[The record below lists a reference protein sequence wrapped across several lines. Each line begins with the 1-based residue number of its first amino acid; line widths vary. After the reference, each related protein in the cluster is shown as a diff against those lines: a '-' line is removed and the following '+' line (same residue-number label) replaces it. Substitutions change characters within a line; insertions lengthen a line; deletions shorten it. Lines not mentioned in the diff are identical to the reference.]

1 MSAESALDAAASPGR
16 THWLWSRRWRYI
28 AGVVVALLAVGA
40 FLLWGPIGIGN
51 GPLSMGAWDTTSW
64 PDPGMSPIGTIIP
77 VNNSGGAPAVIDAVQ
92 LVGNTRYPTPRLIA
106 PLELLTS
113 GKCGGP
119 WPARS
124 AGHGFVLAG
133 CGGTDAGPV
142 IGHAFGPTHQP
153 AFGYPAA
160 AELAAPKADSCWVLT
175 AVVVHYHVGIRHYVV
190 TDPDGLVVCA
200 GSTGINAATKAAIA
214 AEPG

>member
-1 MSAESALDAAASPGR
+1 MSAESAVDAPGSSGR
-16 THWLWSRRWRYI
+16 FRWPWSRRWRYL

-51 GPLSMGAWDTTSW
+51 GPLSMGAWDTNSW
-64 PDPGMSPIGTIIP
+64 ADPGLSPIGTIIP
-77 VNNSGGAPAVIDAVQ
+77 VNNSGGAPGVIDAVQ

-113 GKCGGP
+113 GKCGGA

-133 CGGTDAGPV
+133 CGGTYDGPV
-142 IGHAFGPTHQP
+142 IGHAFGPTP
-153 AFGYPAA
+153 AAGFGYPAA
-160 AELAAPKADSCWVLT
+160 AELAAPKVGGCWVLT

-190 TDPDGLVVCA
+190 TDPDGLVVCTA
-200 GSTGINAATKAAIA
+200 SAAIKAATSAAIT

>member
-1 MSAESALDAAASPGR
+1 VSAESAADAADRSGR
-16 THWLWSRRWRYI
+16 TRWPRSRRWPYI
-28 AGVVVALLAVGA
+28 AGLVVALPAVGA

-51 GPLSMGAWDTTSW
+51 GPLSMGAWDTSSW
-64 PDPGMSPIGTIIP
+64 ADTGLSPIGTIIP
-77 VNNSGGAPAVIDAVQ
+77 VNNSGHAPAVIDAVQ
-92 LVGNTRYPTPRLIA
+92 LVGNTRYPAPRLIA

-113 GKCGGP
+113 GKCGGA

-133 CGGTDAGPV
+133 CGGTDHGPV
-142 IGHAFGPTHQP
+142 IGHAFGPTP
-153 AFGYPAA
+153 AVGFGYPAA
-160 AELAAPKADSCWVLT
+160 AELAAPKAGCWVLT

-190 TDPDGLVVCA
+190 TDPDGLVVCT
-200 GSTGINAATKAAIA
+200 GSAAINAATNAAIA